1 MITRTVSIRLTDE
14 LIKRFYEKCNK
25 QGCGRNDFVKN
36 AIIDSLKEKPKPV
49 VSWTMYDDDGNVIGR
64 SKPENS

>member
-1 MITRTVSIRLTDE
+1 VLLDNIDSKCNTDECTRTDF
-14 LIKRFYEKCNK
+14 IK
-25 QGCGRNDFVKN
+25 Q
-36 AIIDSLKEKPKPV
+36 AIEDSLKEKPKPV